1 MSNPLNL
8 EESALLAKMK
18 RDLEE
23 TKQRLDQVESELEEE
38 EEESLSHRIYSLI
51 DQNAKIV
58 NVNVFDETIEFDLSD
73 DRMIS
78 IPMWWSWKLEQAEE
92 WSRQNYLISEDESR
106 VVWPDLNEE
115 ISVTGI
121 LAGDPAPRPDEE

>member
-92 WSRQNYLISEDESR
+92 SSRQNYLISEDESR